1 MKSTLRLLNPTILKW
16 AYVGSAS
23 LLLDISVFSLTFRI
37 LSSVLLANLLAAV
50 ISTSFNYSAHLFW
63 TFESKTSHKESL
75 AKYLFNILALW
86 LVSST
91 IISVLVNSGFGPVN
105 SKIISLLIVLPLNY
119 FTLSKFVYREKSKF

>member
-1 MKSTLRLLNPTILKW
+1 MKSPLRVLNPTILKW

-37 LSSVLLANLLAAV
+37 LSSVLLANLFAAA

-75 AKYLFNILALW
+75 AKYLLNILALW

-91 IISVLVNSGFGPVN
+91 TISVLVNSGFEPVY